1 MKKDLVQAFYEV
13 YGNDSKRE
21 LDSFFAPGR
30 VNLIGEHID
39 YNGGMVFPCSLDLGI
54 YMLVR
59 KRKDNT
65 INLTSLNMSSQ
76 IYINAKEDI
85 VFKKKDY
92 WANYPKG
99 VIKYFQNLGI
109 DIGGMDILYYG
120 NLPNSS
126 GLSSS
131 AALEVVTAYALNE
144 LFNGK
149 LTRLKIVE
157 LSQEVEREF
166 LGVNCGI
173 MDQFAVGFGK
183 DNSAILLNCNTL
195 EYKYAPLRLGDY
207 KIVICNTNKKRGLA
221 ESKYNERRNEC
232 DSALKDLQKRLD
244 INYLC
249 DLTPDQFEENKD
261 VIQNPI
267 HRKRAKHAV
276 YENARVIDTT
286 KELNDNN
293 IKGFGQLMN
302 ESHKSLRDLYE
313 VSCQELD
320 VLVDEALKIDGTLG
334 ARMTGAGF
342 GGCTVNI
349 VKESEIVRFK
359 EVVSKEYEKRT
370 DIKADIYIAN
380 VGGGVRKIEQ
390 L

>member
-380 VGGGVRKIEQ
+380 VGEGVRKIEQ